1 MKLIKLKKHKNPGKE
16 RLSSEKVERDRKM
29 LCGKLSFAG
38 AEAYKLLRANLLF
51 SLPDEKK
58 CRIVGI
64 TSPGMG
70 EGKSITSINLAYTLA
85 ETGKKVLFIE
95 ADMRLPNVAK
105 RLGLPASPGLSNVI
119 AGLVEADKAVR
130 TVEKLVNLNV
140 LVAGDIPPNPSELLG
155 SDATRKFISS
165 FSEAYDFIIF
175 DLPPINVVSDA
186 LVLSGLVDGFILV
199 VRQDYTA
206 RRAVVR
212 AVNQLAVSNA
222 GFLGFVLNQAST
234 KKRSYKYGKKYGY
247 GYGGHYYSYSD
258 YGQH

>member
-1 MKLIKLKKHKNPGKE
+1 MKLIKLKKHKSPSKE
-16 RLSSEKVERDRKM
+16 RLDNEKVERDRKM

-64 TSPGMG
+64 TSADSG

-85 ETGKKVLFIE
+85 ETGKRVLLIE
-95 ADMRLPNVAK
+95 ADMRLPNMAK
-105 RLGLPASPGLSNVI
+105 RLNLSTSPGLSNVI
-119 AGLVEADKAVR
+119 AGLAEADEAVR
-130 TVEKLVNLNV
+130 TIEKLVDLNV

-155 SDATRKFISS
+155 SEAMRKLISH
-165 FSEAYDFIIF
+165 FSETYDFIIF

-206 RRAVVR
+206 RRAVIR

-222 GFLGFVLNQAST
+222 RFLGFVLNQAST
-234 KKRSYKYGKKYGY
+234 KKRSYKYGKKYGH
-247 GYGGHYYSYSD
+247 GNGGHYYSYSD
-258 YGQH
+258 YSQH